1 MDLEITFMVLFFV
14 TWIGF
19 LIYER
24 LCYIRYC
31 REDRAIADVNEL
43 HKALRNAYLLKFD
56 DYESLEQIKN
66 AYSVADNLID
76 LIEQTLETK
85 YIPDVMNRTTEKLKD
100 LYSERKVR
108 VIKEAE

>member
-1 MDLEITFMVLFFV
+1 MDNLEITFMALFFV

-31 REDRAIADVNEL
+31 REDRAIANVNEL

-56 DYESLEQIKN
+56 DNESLEQIKN
-66 AYSVADNLID
+66 AYSVADNLI
-76 LIEQTLETK
+76 
-85 YIPDVMNRTTEKLKD
+85 
-100 LYSERKVR
+100 
-108 VIKEAE
+108 A